1 MKPRNYKIKYW
12 ESPFI
17 FFLFIAFFTGLLV
30 YIKKPSFQME
40 TQFPI
45 SLFLGGLIIFL
56 TGYIVFFSYR
66 KILESKQVES
76 ELQAIAA
83 HQLRTPL
90 SAFKWTLEVIERELK
105 DMQLNDTLQHSLV
118 KLHQSI
124 EVMKRAID
132 LFLTTSRV
140 ELGGI
145 SLKKE
150 KFSLSELTKKELF
163 EMSEYAKAFRVGFI
177 FNDPQISSNLTADK
191 ELISIVIKNLLDNA
205 IRYTPP
211 DNQITIQ
218 IQKENSSSLRWALSH
233 PDIIGI
239 SKNEEK
245 YIFTKFPHIHDKKSG
260 AGLGLYISKN
270 IIDICG
276 GKIGFSSKDKITSF
290 WFSLPAA

>member
-1 MKPRNYKIKYW
+1 MKRKLFTT
-12 ESPFI
+12 FI
-17 FFLFIAFFTGLLV
+17 LFLVLVIAVVFLIGLLV
-30 YIKKPSFQME
+30 YLASFN
-40 TQFPI
+40 FSGI
-45 SLFLGGLIIFL
+45 SVLAGTLLIIIIGYLVFL
-56 TGYIVFFSYR
+56 SYS
-66 KILESKQVES
+66 KIAEAWRVES

-90 SAFKWTLEVIERELK
+90 STFRWTVEVIERELK
-105 DMQLNDTLQHSLV
+105 DIPLSDTIEHSLV
-118 KLHQSI
+118 KLHQSM

-140 ELGGI
+140 EVGRI
-145 SLKKE
+145 SFKKE

-163 EMSEYAKAFRVGFI
+163 DMFEYAQAFRVSFA
-177 FNDPQISSNLTADK
+177 FNPPQFPSELTADK
-191 ELISIVIKNLLDNA
+191 ELIAIVIKNLLDNA
-205 IRYTPP
+205 IRFTPP
-211 DNQITIQ
+211 DNKITVQ
-218 IQKENSSSLRWALSH
+218 IQKENNSSLRWELSH

-260 AGLGLYISKN
+260 TGLGLYICKN

-290 WFSLPAA
+290 WFVLPTI